1 MSDRGYP
8 IALRKRVVEA
18 YENAEGTYEQ
28 VANRFKVSVR
38 CVTNWMKLK
47 RETGSIEPRPHG
59 GGTAPV
65 IDDRG
70 ERLLTRWVE
79 ETSNWTLLTLMQRLK
94 TEGYEVSEA
103 TVSRTLAKME
113 ITHKKSPSARASKI
127 AQTSRMRV
135 RPGRD
140 A

>member
-8 IALRKRVVEA
+8 IELRERVVEA
-18 YENAEGTYEQ
+18 YEKKEGTYEQ
-28 VANRFKVSVR
+28 VANRFKVSIR

-59 GGTAPV
+59 GGTDPT

-70 ERLLTRWVE
+70 ERLLTGWVN
-79 ETSNWTLLTLMQRLK
+79 ETSNWTLSLLAQRLAA
-94 TEGYEVSEA
+94 EGYEVSEA
-103 TVSRTLAKME
+103 TVSRTLAKLE
-113 ITHKKSPSARASKI
+113 ISCKKNPSGPVSRTAR
-127 AQTSRMRV
+127 TSHRRV
-135 RPGRD
+135 RSGPG